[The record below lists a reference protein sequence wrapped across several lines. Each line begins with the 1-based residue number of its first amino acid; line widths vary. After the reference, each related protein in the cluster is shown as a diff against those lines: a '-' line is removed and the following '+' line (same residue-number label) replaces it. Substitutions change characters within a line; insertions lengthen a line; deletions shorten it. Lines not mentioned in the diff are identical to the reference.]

1 MKHQKTLAAM
11 SLIVGLV
18 ANSGT
23 QASTYNLGLLTS
35 TPTIQFVQITPGAF
49 SDTFN
54 FNIGT
59 ASDLAASASVH
70 SLDFG
75 SLSVLQIS
83 GLSMSIFG
91 PSGQISGPTAPAISV
106 TNFNLST
113 GSYYAQ
119 ISGNATGLF
128 GGSYSVAMVASPV
141 PIPAAVWLLGSGL
154 IGLVG
159 VSRRKKQ
166 IQ

>member
-1 MKHQKTLAAM
+1 MKRQKTVASIALIIGLCTTSAAQAATY
-11 SLIVGLV
+11 SLG
-18 ANSGT
+18 S
-23 QASTYNLGLLTS
+23 LTS
-35 TPTIQFVQITPGAF
+35 TPAIQFIQITPGAF

-59 ASDLAASASVH
+59 VSDLAASASVH
-70 SLDFG
+70 ALDFS

-91 PSGQISGPTAPAISV
+91 PSGMISGPTAPEVSV
-106 TNFNLST
+106 TVHNLSA
-113 GSYYAQ
+113 GSYHAQ
-119 ISGNATGLF
+119 ISGNATGAF
-128 GGSYSVAMVASPV
+128 GGSYSVAMVAAPV
-141 PIPAAVWLLGSGL
+141 PVPTAIWLLGSGL

-166 IQ
+166 I